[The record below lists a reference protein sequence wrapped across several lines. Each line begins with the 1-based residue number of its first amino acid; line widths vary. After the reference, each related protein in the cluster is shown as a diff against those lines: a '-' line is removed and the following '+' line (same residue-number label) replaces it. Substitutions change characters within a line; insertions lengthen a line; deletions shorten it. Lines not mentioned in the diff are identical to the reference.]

1 MHLWAAAMLPYSIAL
16 GATVPFPGPTTD
28 IWVQSTVDGSTVAG
42 EIIKH
47 CKYEAGDVSIE
58 GEDCVAKA
66 VEIMFAFMRDSSGLF
81 DSDQGV
87 VILNENNNGQLPSS
101 TGETINIAPTL
112 DPDTSNTLSSDPK
125 RNDVK
130 DDDILKDMN
139 KRLLRRSNGGPA
151 IRAVEISS
159 RAMHP
164 NGGREIRTNVHS
176 GNAALHVNTNGS
188 HATVAFKR
196 GTSPSIEQ
204 RDTESI
210 DTPTIEF
217 QGMQGLKMQ
226 FELIVKTL
234 RPSLT
239 QLLDELESSFVKFVS
254 RDGAKASTMSLY
266 DSWIFVQCTRT
277 NDQKNGETGLRGKF
291 IALDDGAGDN
301 FEWGNLIYCAQ
312 FEDPVIGE

>member
-1 MHLWAAAMLPYSIAL
+1 MGCGHAAIFHSAWSDRSVSGSYYRHL
-16 GATVPFPGPTTD
+16 G
-28 IWVQSTVDGSTVAG
+28 QSKVDGSTVAG

-87 VILNENNNGQLPSS
+87 AILNENNNGQLPSS
-101 TGETINIAPTL
+101 TGEIISIAPTL
-112 DPDTSNTLSSDPK
+112 DPDTSNALSSNPK
-125 RNDVK
+125 RNDVE
-130 DDDILKDMN
+130 DHDILKDMN
-139 KRLLRRSNGGPA
+139 KRLLRRSNGGPT
-151 IRAVEISS
+151 IRAIEISS

-188 HATVAFKR
+188 HATVAFKK
-196 GTSPSIEQ
+196 GTSTLIEQ
-204 RDTESI
+204 RDTESK

-226 FELIVKTL
+226 FELVVKTL
-234 RPSLT
+234 RPRLT

-254 RDGAKASTMSLY
+254 RDGAKASTMSFS

-277 NDQKNGETGLRGKF
+277 NGQMNGETGLQGKF
-291 IALDDGAGDN
+291 ITLDDGAGDN
-301 FEWGNLIYCAQ
+301 FEWGTLIYCAQ
-312 FEDPVIGE
+312 FEDLQ